1 MKRSPRRPRSASGKA
16 GALRAAPPS
25 PINKATR
32 EQRATFPTRAS
43 AAAHQSSR
51 DTFPIVGIGASAGGL
66 EAFSELLAHL
76 SLDAAMG
83 FVLVQHLDP
92 NYPSILSEILS
103 RTTRMPVVEVT
114 HGMSVEA
121 GHVYVMPPN
130 TRMTIVKGV
139 LNLAPRSDDR
149 GPHMP
154 IDHFLRS
161 LAEDLKSRAIGVILS
176 GSASDG
182 ALGLKAIKAEGGIT
196 FAEAPQSAKFDGMPR
211 SAMASGAV
219 DFVLPPKGIA
229 QELIRIGRHPY
240 LDEMGAAPPSE
251 APADGPEALAQ
262 IFRML
267 REKSGLD
274 FTLYRQ
280 TTIRRRIARR
290 MLIHGVGT
298 LEAYRRYLEEH
309 PSQVQALSNDLL
321 VNVTR
326 FFRDADAFRILQR
339 SVFPSIIKQ
348 RPADAPIRIWA
359 PGCATGEEVYSLAIE
374 LLETLGDEAGTVPIQ
389 LFGTDV
395 SEISIAKAR
404 AGVYPE
410 NIELDVPAARLRR
423 FFVKLDGQYQV
434 RKAVREL
441 CVFAKHNLATDPPFS
456 KMDLIVCRNVLI
468 YLELELQR
476 RVSSIFHYALTT
488 PGFLML
494 GVSET
499 IGPLSDLFSVV
510 DKKYKVYA
518 KRPTSR
524 RFDLGLGGLDRR
536 TAKTATGRDARSTG
550 AVAGGRSDLLQEVDR
565 ILLSKYAPA
574 GVLVN
579 EAAEILQF
587 RGHTSPYLE
596 PAPGQASLNLL
607 KMAREGLLM
616 ELRVAIDKARK
627 QNAPVRR
634 ERLSI
639 KQDGRMAQ
647 VTLQVIPMSGPARER
662 NYLVL
667 FERVPP
673 SREPRVPGRIPSAIA
688 HPRRHIENLRQEL
701 SATREFLQSIIEE
714 REAANQE
721 LQAANEELLS
731 SNEELQSTNE
741 ELETAKEELQSVNEE
756 LTTVNEEL
764 QHRNVELSQLN
775 NDLNNLFAGVDI
787 PIVILGSDARIR
799 RFTPMAAK
807 VLNLIPAD
815 FGRPIGDIRPNLDL
829 SDLEQV
835 CRQVID
841 TATVVEREVRDR
853 DGRWHSMRVRPYT
866 TTDNQIDGAMITLAD
881 INALKANVEHAE
893 TIVDNVPVALVLLD
907 AELRVTWASRSFYE
921 TFQLAPEETHDHFVY
936 ELGKGRW
943 SLPALGRA
951 LTEVL
956 EKNVG
961 FHEFEVEDDYAR
973 VEAKTMLLNARPM
986 QWEQKAGRMI
996 LLAIDDITTRK
1007 RTERQLRPSE

>member
-1 MKRSPRRPRSASGKA
+1 M
-16 GALRAAPPS
+16 
-25 PINKATR
+25 NTATR
-32 EQRATFPTRAS
+32 EQRATFPARGRVAVP
-43 AAAHQSSR
+43 QPSS

-76 SLDAAMG
+76 SLDAAMA

-92 NYPSILSEILS
+92 KYPSILSEILS
-103 RTTRMPVVEVT
+103 RTTPLPVVEVQ
-114 HGMSVEA
+114 HGVRVEP

-130 TRMTIVKGV
+130 TSMTIVKGV

-154 IDHFLRS
+154 IDRFLRS
-161 LAEDLKSRAIGVILS
+161 LAEDSKNRAIGVILS

-219 DFVLPPKGIA
+219 DFVLTPKAIA

-240 LDEMGAAPPSE
+240 LGETSVAPPSE
-251 APADGPEALAQ
+251 PLADGPEALAQ
-262 IFRML
+262 IFRMM

-290 MLIHGVGT
+290 MLIHGVST

-321 VNVTR
+321 INVTR
-326 FFRDADAFRILQR
+326 FFRDADAFRVLQR

-348 RPADAPIRIWA
+348 RPAEAPIRVWA
-359 PGCATGEEVYSLAIE
+359 PGCATGEEAYSLAIE
-374 LLETLGDEAGTVPIQ
+374 LLECLGDEAATVPIQ

-395 SEISIAKAR
+395 SETSIVKAR

-456 KMDLIVCRNVLI
+456 KMDLIVCRNLLI
-468 YLELELQR
+468 YLEAELQR
-476 RVSSIFHYALTT
+476 RMSSIFHYALKT

-499 IGPLSDLFSVV
+499 PGPLSELFSVV

-518 KRPTSR
+518 KRPTAR
-524 RFDLGLGGLDRR
+524 RFDLGLGSLDRG
-536 TAKTATGRDARSTG
+536 TAKSGMSRAARS
-550 AVAGGRSDLLQEVDR
+550 ADEAGRSRSDLLQEVDR
-565 ILLSKYAPA
+565 LLLSKYAPA

-627 QNAPVRR
+627 QNAPVKR
-634 ERLSI
+634 EKLSI
-639 KQDGRMAQ
+639 KQDGRTAQ
-647 VTLQVIPMSGPARER
+647 VTLQVLPMSGPAGER

-673 SREPRVPGRIPSAIA
+673 SREPRAPGHKVPSAIA
-688 HPRRHIENLRQEL
+688 HPRRQIESLRHEL
-701 SATREFLQSIIEE
+701 TATKEFLQSIIEE

-764 QHRNVELSQLN
+764 QHRNAELSQLN
-775 NDLNNLFAGVDI
+775 NDLNNLFAGVTI
-787 PIVILGSDARIR
+787 PIVMLGSDGRIR

-815 FGRPIGDIRPNLDL
+815 LGRPIGDIRPNVDL

-835 CRQVID
+835 CKHVID
-841 TATVVEREVRDR
+841 AATIVEREVRDR
-853 DGRWHSMRVRPYT
+853 DGRWHSLRVRPYT
-866 TTDNQIDGAMITLAD
+866 TTDNQIDGAVITLED
-881 INALKANVEHAE
+881 ISALKSSVEQVTAARERAE
-893 TIVDNVPVALVLLD
+893 TIADSVPVPLVLLD
-907 AELRVTWASRSFYE
+907 TDLRVTWASRLFYE
-921 TFQLAPEETHDHFVY
+921 TFGLTPEETIPHFVY
-936 ELGKGRW
+936 EMGNGRW
-943 SLPALGRA
+943 SLPALRKA

-961 FHEFEVEDDYAR
+961 FHEFEVEDDSAR

-986 QWEQKAGRMI
+986 QSEQKVGRLI
-996 LLAIDDITTRK
+996 LLAIDDITARK
-1007 RTERQLRPSE
+1007 KAERELRPSE

>member
-1 MKRSPRRPRSASGKA
+1 MAMKRSPRSPRSPTGQR
-16 GALRAAPPS
+16 GARPPAPAS

-32 EQRATFPTRAS
+32 EQRATFPARS
-43 AAAHQSSR
+43 NVAAPQPSR

-76 SLDAAMG
+76 SLDAAMA

-92 NYPSILSEILS
+92 KYPSILSEILS
-103 RTTRMPVVEVT
+103 RTTRMPVVEVK
-114 HGMSVEA
+114 HGTRAEP

-130 TRMTIVKGV
+130 TSMTIAEGV

-154 IDHFLRS
+154 IDRFLRS
-161 LAEDLKSRAIGVILS
+161 LAEDMKSRAIGVILS

-219 DFVLPPKGIA
+219 DFVLPPKAIA

-240 LDEMGAAPPSE
+240 LGETSAAPPSE
-251 APADGPEALAQ
+251 PLADGPEALAQ

-290 MLIHGVGT
+290 MLIHSVGT

-321 VNVTR
+321 VYVTR
-326 FFRDADAFRILQR
+326 FFRDADVFRVQQR

-348 RPADAPIRIWA
+348 RPADAPIRVWA
-359 PGCATGEEVYSLAIE
+359 PGCATGEEAYSLAIE
-374 LLETLGDEAGTVPIQ
+374 LLECLGDEAVTVPIQ
-389 LFGTDV
+389 MFGTDV
-395 SEISIAKAR
+395 NETSIAKAR

-524 RFDLGLGGLDRR
+524 RVDLGLGRLDRR
-536 TAKTATGRDARSTG
+536 TAKNGRGRGARRTG
-550 AVAGGRSDLLQEVDR
+550 
-565 ILLSKYAPA
+565 
-574 GVLVN
+574 
-579 EAAEILQF
+579 EAA
-587 RGHTSPYLE
+587 R
-596 PAPGQASLNLL
+596 
-607 KMAREGLLM
+607 
-616 ELRVAIDKARK
+616 
-627 QNAPVRR
+627 
-634 ERLSI
+634 
-639 KQDGRMAQ
+639 
-647 VTLQVIPMSGPARER
+647 
-662 NYLVL
+662 
-667 FERVPP
+667 
-673 SREPRVPGRIPSAIA
+673 
-688 HPRRHIENLRQEL
+688 
-701 SATREFLQSIIEE
+701 
-714 REAANQE
+714 
-721 LQAANEELLS
+721 
-731 SNEELQSTNE
+731 
-741 ELETAKEELQSVNEE
+741 
-756 LTTVNEEL
+756 
-764 QHRNVELSQLN
+764 
-775 NDLNNLFAGVDI
+775 
-787 PIVILGSDARIR
+787 
-799 RFTPMAAK
+799 
-807 VLNLIPAD
+807 
-815 FGRPIGDIRPNLDL
+815 
-829 SDLEQV
+829 
-835 CRQVID
+835 
-841 TATVVEREVRDR
+841 
-853 DGRWHSMRVRPYT
+853 
-866 TTDNQIDGAMITLAD
+866 
-881 INALKANVEHAE
+881 
-893 TIVDNVPVALVLLD
+893 
-907 AELRVTWASRSFYE
+907 
-921 TFQLAPEETHDHFVY
+921 
-936 ELGKGRW
+936 
-943 SLPALGRA
+943 GRA
-951 LTEVL
+951 
-956 EKNVG
+956 G
-961 FHEFEVEDDYAR
+961 
-973 VEAKTMLLNARPM
+973 
-986 QWEQKAGRMI
+986 
-996 LLAIDDITTRK
+996 
-1007 RTERQLRPSE
+1007 LRAEGDRSPLS

>member
-1 MKRSPRRPRSASGKA
+1 
-16 GALRAAPPS
+16 
-25 PINKATR
+25 
-32 EQRATFPTRAS
+32 
-43 AAAHQSSR
+43 
-51 DTFPIVGIGASAGGL
+51 
-66 EAFSELLAHL
+66 LLAHL

-114 HGMSVEA
+114 HGMSVET

-161 LAEDLKSRAIGVILS
+161 LADDLKSRAIGVILS

-219 DFVLPPKGIA
+219 DFVLPPKTIA

-240 LDEMGAAPPSE
+240 LGEMGAAPPSE

-267 REKSGLD
+267 REESGLD

-359 PGCATGEEVYSLAIE
+359 PGCATGEEAYSLAIE

-536 TAKTATGRDARSTG
+536 IAKTATGRDARSTG
-550 AVAGGRSDLLQEVDR
+550 EAAGGRSDLLQEVDR
-565 ILLSKYAPA
+565 ILLGKYAPA

-607 KMAREGLLM
+607 KMAREGLLL

-634 ERLSI
+634 ERISI

-667 FERVPP
+667 FERIAPA
-673 SREPRVPGRIPSAIA
+673 REPRTPGSKAPSPIA
-688 HPRRHIENLRQEL
+688 HPRRHIENLRHEL
-701 SATREFLQSIIEE
+701 TATKEFLQSIIEE

-815 FGRPIGDIRPNLDL
+815 LGRPIGDIRPNLDL

-853 DGRWHSMRVRPYT
+853 DGRWHSLRVRPYT

-943 SLPALGRA
+943 SLPALRRA

-986 QWEQKAGRMI
+986 QWEQQPGRMI

-1007 RTERQLRPSE
+1007 QTERQLRRSESTAAL